1 MFAHEK
7 PIMVAA
13 AVRRNCAR
21 VMPCRFAPSVVS
33 SMMSFAS
40 VRALSVIGSGHHSP
54 FDTGATGNGS
64 SASS

>member
-1 MFAHEK
+1 
-7 PIMVAA
+7 
-13 AVRRNCAR
+13 
-21 VMPCRFAPSVVS
+21 MPCRFAPSVVS